1 MNQKLSDHRKAHSL
15 IAAVSIAVFAFLIW
29 FIYGKTP
36 ADSEGIGWV
45 PLLPYFNA
53 FLNFCTTVFLLLGY
67 SAIKNGLKD
76 RHKKLMISAMVSSAI
91 FLVSYLLYHHY
102 QGDTKFLGQG
112 LVRYSYFF
120 ILITHILLSMV
131 QVPLILITFY
141 HAVRGN
147 FITHR
152 KWAVWTF
159 PIWLYVS
166 ITGVIIFYYLKFL
179 NS

>member
-1 MNQKLSDHRKAHSL
+1 MNQKLSDHRKVHSV
-15 IAAVSIAVFAFLIW
+15 IAIVSIALFAFLIW

-53 FLNFCTTVFLLLGY
+53 FMNFCTTVFLVTGY
-67 SAIKNGLKD
+67 LAIKNGLKD
-76 RHKKLMISAMVSSAI
+76 RHKKLMISAMASSAV
-91 FLVSYLLYHHY
+91 FLTSYLLYHHY
-102 QGDTKFLGQG
+102 HGDSKYMGVGFI
-112 LVRYSYFF
+112 RIIYFV
-120 ILITHILLSMV
+120 ILISHILLSMV

-152 KWAVWTF
+152 KWAVWTL
-159 PIWLYVS
+159 PICLYVS
-166 ITGVIIFYYLKFL
+166 VTGVAIFFFLKA
-179 NS
+179 